1 MKKTLSLLLLTAG
14 CAMAATEVDL
24 TGKWDG
30 NTANLSEVDYSGGQF
45 SVVLTLDMS
54 KLRGDTYFF
63 TVEGSNPNGVTTS
76 STIGYGYDSWQ
87 GLTKLVIFEGILDDK
102 NKAFTNTKNLGS
114 YAVDGQYYQGK
125 DWESDY
131 TEVAYTT
138 MVFNYSYSY
147 DAVNDVH
154 HSSYNMTMLKW
165 DKNGNL
171 VVDPIYRENT
181 RKGFGISGQLTMLA
195 ISSNNVKDI
204 ELYTGNFSAEESK
217 EQANRMADELFGRTN
232 AGGDTEG
239 NVPEP
244 TTATLSLLALA
255 ALSARRRRK

>member
-1 MKKTLSLLLLTAG
+1 
-14 CAMAATEVDL
+14 MAATEVDL
-24 TGKWDG
+24 TGKWNG
-30 NTANLSEVDYSGGQF
+30 NTADLSGVDYSNGQF

-63 TVEGSNPNGVTTS
+63 TVEGNNPVNALIPT
-76 STIGYGYDSWQ
+76 STIGYGFDSWQ
-87 GLTKLVIFEGILDDK
+87 EYTKLVAYTGTIEDK
-102 NKAFTNTKNLGS
+102 NDGFTNTKNLGA
-114 YAVDGQYYQGK
+114 YDADGQY
-125 DWESDY
+125 SY
-131 TEVAYTT
+131 TNVAYTT

-147 DAVNDVH
+147 DPVNDVH
-154 HSSYNMTMLKW
+154 TSSYNMTMLKW
-165 DKNGNL
+165 DKDGNL

-181 RKGFGISGQLTMLA
+181 RKGFAIGGQLTMLA

-232 AGGDTEG
+232 SDSND

-255 ALSARRRRK
+255 ALASRRRRK

>member
-1 MKKTLSLLLLTAG
+1 MKKTLSLILLTASF
-14 CAMAATEVDL
+14 AMAATEVDL
-24 TGKWDG
+24 TGKWSG
-30 NTANLSEVDYSGGQF
+30 NTADLSEVDFTNGQF

-63 TVEGSNPNGVTTS
+63 AVEGDDCTGYTPTT
-76 STIGYGYDSWQ
+76 TIGYGFDAWNEY
-87 GLTKLVIFEGILDDK
+87 TKLVAYSGTLEDK
-102 NKAFTNTKNLGS
+102 NDAFTNTKNLGA
-114 YAVDGQYYQGK
+114 YDADGQY
-125 DWESDY
+125 DF

-154 HSSYNMTMLKW
+154 NSSYNMTMLKW

-171 VVDPIYRENT
+171 YVDPIYRENT
-181 RKGFGISGQLTMLA
+181 RKSFGISDQLTMLT
-195 ISSNNVKDI
+195 ISSMNVKDI
-204 ELYTGNFSAEESK
+204 EFYTGNFSKEESI
-217 EQANRMADELFGRTN
+217 EQANRLADELFGRTGN
-232 AGGDTEG
+232 D

-255 ALSARRRRK
+255 GLAARRRRH

>member
-63 TVEGSNPNGVTTS
+63 TVEGSNPVNKYIPTT
-76 STIGYGYDSWQ
+76 TIGYGYDSWQ
-87 GLTKLVIFEGILDDK
+87 DGTKLVAYEGTLEDK
-102 NKAFTNTKNLGS
+102 NEGFTNTKPLGL
-114 YAVDGQYYQGK
+114 YDPDGRLSPQGYY
-125 DWESDY
+125 D
-131 TEVAYTT
+131 TRHIAYTT

-154 HSSYNMTMLKW
+154 NSSYNITMLKW

-171 VVDPIYRENT
+171 VADPIYRGET
-181 RKGFGISGQLTMLA
+181 RKGFAIGGQLTMLA

-255 ALSARRRRK
+255 ALASRRRRK